1 MRRVGFEYRE
11 IADFINEHWREEL
24 DRLGIERLP
33 WITARDWCQSF
44 YRMRG

>member
-11 IADFINEHWREEL
+11 IADFIGEHWREEL
-24 DRLGIERLP
+24 EKIGVERP
-33 WITARDWCQSF
+33 AWITIRDWVQGW